1 MPPSKCP
8 YLNRCNKYTELT
20 CRIDRQMDIIAEKDR
35 EIARLKKENEALKA
49 AQSGGKENPAK
60 VLPFGSSTPS
70 SKIPIKE
77 NSTEESRKRM
87 GGLKFGHLGHGRKRI
102 SQAEAD
108 EVVNLSAPNV
118 CPIHGNKL
126 TKLTTRT
133 KMVVHSVP
141 AKTITRIYTIH
152 RAWCPQCRKYH
163 ENKIPGVMPNF
174 ALSNDLLAQ
183 TLVDHYKYGIP
194 MGTEA
199 RRLGINKS
207 ALFNA
212 AKKIAELLN
221 PGLETLREDFRKA
234 ENKHA
239 DETHWS
245 NDGKNG
251 YAWGFFTENTSLYV
265 FKGTRSSVVPKEV
278 FGDDEHIGVLGVDRY
293 GAYNASWKGKI
304 QYCLEH
310 YKRNVRDLIEAE
322 PNNKEYQKYI
332 PRYLELLKEA
342 MTLRKKKHGKE
353 YDEESVRIRDEL
365 LALCS
370 SDIKDGKLK
379 SYFDLMIEKKH
390 RFFQWVCHQE
400 IEAENNLAERR
411 LRPLVTARKV
421 CFGSQSEKGME
432 VRETLMS
439 IIDTLSLRFNDP
451 VAKLSSVLDEIGH
464 NKNADVIA
472 LLWSKTTCKQ
482 TI

>member
-1 MPPSKCP
+1 MLPSKCP

-20 CRIDRQMDIIAEKDR
+20 CRIDRQKDIIAEKDR
-35 EIARLKKENEALKA
+35 EIAKLKKENEVLKA
-49 AQSGGKENPAK
+49 VQCGGKINPSK

-87 GGLKFGHLGHGRKRI
+87 GGLKTGHAGHGRKRI
-102 SQAEAD
+102 SEVEAD
-108 EVVNLSAPNV
+108 EVIDLPAPNV
-118 CPIHGNKL
+118 CPIHGNEL
-126 TKLTTRT
+126 TECTTRT
-133 KMVVHSVP
+133 KTVVHSVP
-141 AKTITRIYTIH
+141 AKTITRVYTIQ

-163 ENKIPGVMPNF
+163 ENKIPGVMPYF
-174 ALSNDLLAQ
+174 AFSNDLLAQ

-199 RRLGINKS
+199 RRLGVKKS

-212 AKKIAELLN
+212 AKKIAQLLK

-234 ENKHA
+234 KNKHA
-239 DETHWS
+239 DETTWS

-265 FKGTRSSVVPKEV
+265 FKETRSSIVPKDV
-278 FGDDEHIGVLGVDRY
+278 FGDGEHIGVLGVDRY

-365 LALCS
+365 LSLCS

-379 SYFDLMIEKKH
+379 GYFDLMSEKRH
-390 RFFQWVCHQE
+390 RFFQWVCHSE

-421 CFGSQSEKGME
+421 CFGSQSEKGLE
-432 VRETLMS
+432 VREILMS

-451 VAKLSSVLDEIGH
+451 VAKLSSVLDEIGR
-464 NKNADVIA
+464 NKNVDVA
-472 LLWSKTTCKQ
+472 VLLWSEAPCKP
-482 TI
+482 TL